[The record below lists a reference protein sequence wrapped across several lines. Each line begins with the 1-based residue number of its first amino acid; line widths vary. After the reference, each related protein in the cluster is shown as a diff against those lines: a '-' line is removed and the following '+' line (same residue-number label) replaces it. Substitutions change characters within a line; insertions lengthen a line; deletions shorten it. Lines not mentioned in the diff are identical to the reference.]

1 MADKPPFLVLS
12 PAVQT
17 YAWGKKGYQSEACR
31 LKACGDS
38 DFEVDESQTYAE
50 LWMGTHKNGP
60 SAIKHPKHLAGTLLS
75 DWLKSNQWALGD
87 RVAKQFGGELPFLL
101 KILSVNRALSIQ
113 AHPDKERAAQ
123 LHKTAPDKYPDPN
136 HKPEMVIALREF
148 EGMCGFRP
156 FPAVQS
162 WVMSVPEL
170 QNVLG
175 QQVADTIIGLP
186 NDAPPRDQ
194 LMVMKLGFSSLM
206 SADSAL
212 VKQQLVALEERLG
225 GRQEPWT
232 VCMCPRAVSCLY

>member
-1 MADKPPFLVLS
+1 
-12 PAVQT
+12 
-17 YAWGKKGYQSEACR
+17 
-31 LKACGDS
+31 
-38 DFEVDESQTYAE
+38 
-50 LWMGTHKNGP
+50 MGTHKNGP

-170 QNVLG
+170 QNVCMCRVASSQALPPRVCRQEAKFVLFPVDEIPSPQHCVHVCRDPCSCQVLG